1 MYHTNSGLRPGWA
14 SYLSHYTHFPVII
27 ALDMSLAA
35 AAPVAGYDQY
45 LTITVPVLHPGGSGF
60 ANGEEL
66 QLFWEM
72 ERALVNSLER
82 EAQAIYAGRT
92 SSQGKKHLVFFLYN
106 VDPIETL
113 MEGIQALYPAYT
125 LDYRVEPDPEWD
137 IYFDLLFP
145 NLEETNS
152 LLNQRMLKR
161 LIRSGVDL
169 QQEQTVHH
177 WIYCKTEEG
186 RQALRQIA
194 EAQGFEAQLLPT
206 RIGEHHFVYLLRL
219 CKRHKVDQITID
231 SVSATLRTWARA
243 HHGDYDGWEVSVGKC
258 TALDPELQDLE

>member
-1 MYHTNSGLRPGWA
+1 MYHRTTGMRPGWA

-45 LTITVPVLHPGGSGF
+45 LTITVPVLHPGGGGF

-72 ERALVNSLER
+72 ERALVSRLEG

-92 SSQGKKHLVFFLYN
+92 SAQGKKHLVFFLYN
-106 VDPIETL
+106 ADPVEAIVE
-113 MEGIQALYPAYT
+113 EIQSLYPAYP
-125 LDYRVEPDPEWD
+125 LDHRVEPDPEWD

-161 LIRSGVDL
+161 LIRNGIDL
-169 QQEQTVHH
+169 QQEQFVSH
-177 WIYCKTEEG
+177 WVYCKTEGG

-194 EAQGFEAQLLPT
+194 ESQGFEAQLLPT
-206 RIGEHHFVYLLRL
+206 RIGEHHYSYLLRL
-219 CKRHKVDQITID
+219 CKRHKVDQATID

-243 HHGDYDGWEVSVGKC
+243 HHGDYDGWEVSVEKC
-258 TALDPELQDLE
+258 KPLDQKLEDLE

>member
-1 MYHTNSGLRPGWA
+1 MYNRTTGLRPGWA

-72 ERALVNSLER
+72 ERTLVRRLED

-92 SSQGKKHLVFFLYN
+92 SAQGKKHLVFFLYN
-106 VDPIETL
+106 ADPIETI
-113 MEGIQALYPAYT
+113 MEEIQALHPAYA
-125 LDYRVEPDPEWD
+125 LDHRTELDPEWD

-161 LIRSGVDL
+161 LIRNGIDL
-169 QQEQTVHH
+169 QQEQNVSH

-186 RQALRQIA
+186 RQALRKIA
-194 EAQGFEAQLLPT
+194 EPQGFEAQLLPT
-206 RIGEHHFVYLLRL
+206 RVGEHHFTYLLRL
-219 CKRHKVDQITID
+219 CKRHKVDQATID
-231 SVSATLRTWARA
+231 SISATLRTWARA
-243 HHGDYDGWEVSVGKC
+243 HHGDYDGWEVSVEKC
-258 TALDPELQDLE
+258 RPLDQKLEDLE

>member
-1 MYHTNSGLRPGWA
+1 MYHRTTGLRPGWA

-45 LTITVPVLHPGGSGF
+45 LTVTIPVLSPGSSGF

-66 QLFWEM
+66 PLFWEM
-72 ERALVNSLER
+72 ERTLVGRLER

-92 SSQGKKHLVFFLYN
+92 SAQGKKHLVFFLYN
-106 VDPIETL
+106 PDSIESI
-113 MEGIQALYPAYT
+113 MEQVQALYPAYPF
-125 LDYRVEPDPEWD
+125 DHRMEPDPEWD

-161 LIRSGVDL
+161 LIRKGIDL
-169 QQEQTVHH
+169 QQEQTLNH

-206 RIGEHHFVYLLRL
+206 RIGEHHYTYLLRL
-219 CKRHKVDQITID
+219 CKRHKLDQTTID
-231 SVSATLRTWARA
+231 SISTTLRTWARA
-243 HHGDYDGWEVSVGKC
+243 HHGDYDGWELSVEKC
-258 TALDPELQDLE
+258 QPLDRDLKDLE